1 MFGFLCMLPVANHQ
15 GMQSPQPSGSC
26 FSKFWNAGRDGG
38 QAIWSSSLWY
48 LNKWW
53 SGKSPC
59 FSSVHH
65 WTDRQSYKAVM
76 NIVKEVHIC
85 LSMLFL
91 FRLVLKQQDHPT
103 IDISSSQWTFNP
115 SSQRNGCLV
124 SSEEKAYDNPGLT
137 WTALLALG
145 RALILVAD
153 CHFFG
158 VINPVSNPGL
168 SVDIRV
174 EASEKTLI
182 SVGSMFCLFFCGR
195 FSTGLTIICFGSRQR
210 RWLCLLF
217 VPRGDSKICWWL
229 GLVCYCSKKLR

>member
-76 NIVKEVHIC
+76 NIVKEE
-85 LSMLFL
+85 
-91 FRLVLKQQDHPT
+91 Q
-103 IDISSSQWTFNP
+103 
-115 SSQRNGCLV
+115 GC
-124 SSEEKAYDNPGLT
+124 AY
-137 WTALLALG
+137 
-145 RALILVAD
+145 
-153 CHFFG
+153 
-158 VINPVSNPGL
+158 
-168 SVDIRV
+168 
-174 EASEKTLI
+174 
-182 SVGSMFCLFFCGR
+182 
-195 FSTGLTIICFGSRQR
+195 
-210 RWLCLLF
+210 LF
-217 VPRGDSKICWWL
+217 VHVVSFPLGIETARPPNYRYFIKPVNVQSKFAKKRVPGFIWRKSLWQPRINLNCAVSPWESTNFSSRLSLFWGN
-229 GLVCYCSKKLR
+229 